1 MPSSFCMATYD
12 ARGENPPSGSDVYAA
27 ASSLSAGPEGP
38 PVEIQVCGG
47 YSELL
52 TETAS

>member
-1 MPSSFCMATYD
+1 MPSSFCIAWYE
-12 ARGENPPSGSDVYAA
+12 ARGEIPPSGSVVYVP
-27 ASSLSAGPEGP
+27 ASSPSAGPEGP